1 MLCNSNTASL
11 PKKCMH
17 VRATKLHLHIQTVY
31 VTLSWESACAQ
42 LVLQKKFTSQ

>member
-1 MLCNSNTASL
+1 MLGNSNTAPL
-11 PKKCMH
+11 PKKRMH
-17 VRATKLHLHIQTVY
+17 VCATKLHLRIQTVY